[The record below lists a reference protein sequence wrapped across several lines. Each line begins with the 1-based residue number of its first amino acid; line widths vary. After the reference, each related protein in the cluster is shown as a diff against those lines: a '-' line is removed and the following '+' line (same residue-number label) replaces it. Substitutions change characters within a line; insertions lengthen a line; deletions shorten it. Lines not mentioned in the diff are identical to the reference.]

1 MAATHSYSYRPWGK
15 KGKMTQHSKSS
26 TEVARWT
33 MDAGT
38 PLPVL
43 PSFNILIVNQY
54 CLTFLK
60 SKQQKDMKF
69 KMKISF
75 SSSFFPIPQR

>member
-1 MAATHSYSYRPWGK
+1 
-15 KGKMTQHSKSS
+15 
-26 TEVARWT
+26 

-60 SKQQKDMKF
+60 SKQQDMKF

-75 SSSFFPIPQR
+75 SSSFFPTPQR

>member
-1 MAATHSYSYRPWGK
+1 MI
-15 KGKMTQHSKSS
+15 QHSKNS
-26 TEVARWT
+26 TGVARWT

-60 SKQQKDMKF
+60 SKQQDMKF

-75 SSSFFPIPQR
+75 SSSFFPTPQR